1 MKLRSQ
7 LPDPERAWDAFLEF
21 SPGSRDVLAQ
31 NEILSAGSK
40 SPKDLLIEKGSGKY
54 KIEWKKLGSHAGSPS
69 KKWEA
74 LRIWQRAE
82 LVRLGFVAF
91 ATPAVFPSGVSAFS
105 VLAEFTLQAS
115 LGLVREEAPETDQT
129 HLGAFSVLA
138 LGKLGAGD
146 LNFFSDLDLIFC
158 GAEKKKEMRRL
169 AWHGVWWERLMNEEG
184 IPFTGLT
191 FDYVL
196 RGIKELWF
204 LRLRD

>member
-7 LPDPERAWDAFLEF
+7 LPTPERAWDAFLEF

-40 SPKDLLIEKGSGKY
+40 SPKDLLLEKGLGKY
-54 KIEWKKLGSHAGSPS
+54 KIEWKKLGSQAGSPS

-74 LRIWQRAE
+74 LRTWQRAE

-91 ATPAVFPSGVSAFS
+91 ATPAVSPSGVSAFS

-129 HLGAFSVLA
+129 HLGVFSVLA

-146 LNFFSDLDLIFC
+146 LNFFSV
-158 GAEKKKEMRRL
+158 GQEKKKEMRRL